1 MMHVA
6 KRWGTTMIQ
15 EYGKLAAPRYKRI
28 TLRFSFIEI
37 ELRTRP
43 RPANERLSAAERAY
57 RRARAE
63 EAMGRGR
70 YNAIYRWSM
79 GL

>member
-1 MMHVA
+1 M
-6 KRWGTTMIQ
+6 Q
-15 EYGKLAAPRYKRI
+15 EYGRLAAPRYKRI
-28 TLRFSFIEI
+28 TLRISFIEI

-43 RPANERLSAAERAY
+43 RPAQERPSPAERAY

-63 EAMGRGR
+63 EALGRR
-70 YNAIYRWSM
+70 RWADTLRWSM